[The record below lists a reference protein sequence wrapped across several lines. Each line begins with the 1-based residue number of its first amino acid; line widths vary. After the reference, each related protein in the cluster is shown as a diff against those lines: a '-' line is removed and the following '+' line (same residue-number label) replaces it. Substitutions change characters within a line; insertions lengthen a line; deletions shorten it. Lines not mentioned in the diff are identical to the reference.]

1 MPLGTARITRL
12 AVALCGLALLSVL
25 GGCTAF
31 VPSKPASPSAAA
43 PQQLTPT
50 NAWLYPLETITGGL
64 VGNDFVGNAN
74 QHLKRPVAVAVRDHQ
89 LYIVDAGAEMLY
101 LYDDLTKR
109 MSILKDL
116 RGVVSGEVP
125 DIYVAA
131 DRSYYLADAD
141 GHQVLRFDRYGQLV
155 QTFKDS
161 LNLARPV
168 AVSVDEATGDVYV
181 ADGLFDHVLVFNS
194 AGDLWRMIG
203 DRGLEDGEFL
213 NITAMTLGP
222 DGVYVTARIGKRG
235 QVLDKNSGKF
245 LYAFDDDTVVFP
257 KGIAVDKLDD
267 RAYVS
272 DFFDN
277 SIKIFKHGHLLAT
290 VGGTGASPG
299 RFKGIR
305 GVTLESGF
313 LYVADS
319 LNGRIQVFKITAG
332 TPSAEKASSK

>member
-1 MPLGTARITRL
+1 MPFSTTRITRL
-12 AVALCGLALLSVL
+12 ALILCGLAALSAL

-31 VPSKPASPSAAA
+31 GQSKKAETPAAE

-64 VGNDFVGNAN
+64 MGNDFAGNVK
-74 QHLKRPVAVAVRDHQ
+74 QRLQRPVAVAVRDHDV
-89 LYIVDAGAEMLY
+89 YIVDAGAERLY
-101 LYDDLTKR
+101 RFDDFTKR
-109 MSILKDL
+109 MTEVKDL
-116 RGVVSGEVP
+116 RGVVTGDVP

-131 DRSYYLADAD
+131 DRSYYLADA
-141 GHQVLRFDRYGQLV
+141 GGRRVLHFDRNGRLV

-181 ADGLFDHVLVFNS
+181 ADGLFDHIMVFNS
-194 AGDLWRMIG
+194 AGDPWRMMG
-203 DRGLEDGEFL
+203 DRGQEDGEFL
-213 NITAMTLGP
+213 NITGMTRGP
-222 DGVYVTARIGKRG
+222 DGVYVTARLGKRG
-235 QVLDKNSGKF
+235 QVLDQDTGKF

-257 KGIAVDKLDD
+257 NGIAVDNSND

-277 SIKIFKHGHLLAT
+277 SIKIFEHGHLLAT

-299 RFKGIR
+299 RFKGIAD
-305 GVTLESGF
+305 VTTDSGF

-319 LNGRIQVFKITAG
+319 LNGRIQVFRITAG
-332 TPSAEKASSK
+332 TPSAEKN